1 MSTIARVNCYEIVH
15 PTKYVLPIWSAEELD
30 LTSRAS
36 LMFSWRMK
44 MHVLKPLGMTE
55 IRFVKLVTSGL
66 LVLTLVSGSTKYL
79 TGSKGA
85 KERSTESDF
94 HSYNLKNRLSFPC
107 WNLYKC
113 CCSMCKLIWK
123 QLQASNEEH
132 LWWGMLPAINLS
144 SWFLSLILLKGKQFG
159 PVRESNPGPLTPEA
173 RIMPLD
179 QQAKGDWT
187 SFDKVVNVPPLVE
200 PNIFFSY
207 DTITCCPTVASSE
220 NFELGKFAPIATAH
234 L

>member
-30 LTSRAS
+30 LTPRAS

-79 TGSKGA
+79 TRSKGA
-85 KERSTESDF
+85 KERSNECPIHT
-94 HSYNLKNRLSFPC
+94 YNLRNRLSFPC

-123 QLQASNEEH
+123 LLQTSNAEH
-132 LWWGMLPAINLS
+132 LWWGMLPAINLT
-144 SWFLSLILLKGKQFG
+144 SWFLSFILKKENNLGLSGSRTRDLSHPK
-159 PVRESNPGPLTPEA
+159 RES
-173 RIMPLD
+173 
-179 QQAKGDWT
+179 
-187 SFDKVVNVPPLVE
+187 
-200 PNIFFSY
+200 
-207 DTITCCPTVASSE
+207 C
-220 NFELGKFAPIATAH
+220 H
-234 L
+234 